1 MEKSEILQQWIEGAI
16 PDPFLFQQRRAV
28 YTHLLGTAHFA
39 AMLAMKR
46 GADSEA
52 AELAGLLHDISTY
65 LTGEHE
71 DHARKGAALTLR
83 ILGDLQLG
91 TPQQQEEIALAV
103 QRHSDKEHIQTPLDE
118 VLKDA
123 DVLDHVFNYKN
134 ADPAGNPPPACA
146 GAGAGSDLSVLGSVA
161 GKVRKRIKTVRLAA
175 GFFCPLPALI
185 SPFLAYLFIFRH
197 FISSLLPKLFCRPT
211 ERAREKIAF
220 F

>member
-16 PDPFLFQQRRAV
+16 PDPLLFQQRRAV

-65 LTGEHE
+65 LTGNGE
-71 DHARKGAALTLR
+71 DHARKGAALALR

-91 TPQQQEEIALAV
+91 TPQQQEQIALTV

-123 DVLDHVFNYKN
+123 DVLDHVFNYKMLIRREIPRLHALEQELGLTFPFWDQLQEKYEN
-134 ADPAGNPPPACA
+134 A
-146 GAGAGSDLSVLGSVA
+146 
-161 GKVRKRIKTVRLAA
+161 
-175 GFFCPLPALI
+175 
-185 SPFLAYLFIFRH
+185 
-197 FISSLLPKLFCRPT
+197 
-211 ERAREKIAF
+211 
-220 F
+220 

>member
-71 DHARKGAALTLR
+71 DHARKGAALPC
-83 ILGDLQLG
+83 GFW
-91 TPQQQEEIALAV
+91 EICSWAP
-103 QRHSDKEHIQTPLDE
+103 RS
-118 VLKDA
+118 
-123 DVLDHVFNYKN
+123 
-134 ADPAGNPPPACA
+134 
-146 GAGAGSDLSVLGSVA
+146 S
-161 GKVRKRIKTVRLAA
+161 RKR
-175 GFFCPLPALI
+175 
-185 SPFLAYLFIFRH
+185 SHWPFNATATRNT
-197 FISSLLPKLFCRPT
+197 SRRRSMKC
-211 ERAREKIAF
+211 
-220 F
+220 

>member
-71 DHARKGAALTLR
+71 GRIISTRGIIIMPTIVPKDGSLDLSLIHILCAALGGSGAVAPSRRALR
-83 ILGDLQLG
+83 G
-91 TPQQQEEIALAV
+91 PRAIA
-103 QRHSDKEHIQTPLDE
+103 
-118 VLKDA
+118 
-123 DVLDHVFNYKN
+123 
-134 ADPAGNPPPACA
+134 
-146 GAGAGSDLSVLGSVA
+146 
-161 GKVRKRIKTVRLAA
+161 
-175 GFFCPLPALI
+175 
-185 SPFLAYLFIFRH
+185 
-197 FISSLLPKLFCRPT
+197 SS
-211 ERAREKIAF
+211 
-220 F
+220 